1 MAIKITWKTTP
12 EISPLYAA
20 AAVASGMPV
29 ADPQLAG
36 LIGASVQSISDR
48 LAVADLDVDRFWNGL
63 IAAGDRPRDHRARVE
78 AALLQ
83 AGCGELAADSI
94 APTISGQLADLKIA
108 YAEAFPKL
116 SEQLPLRARVLQ
128 EQWEARG
135 PGLIA
140 VIGKLTH
147 RDLMPKKGT
156 VAFVQP
162 ALGGGGDASPET
174 GLVWIEAVLANP
186 FPDIPEVVR
195 LGWLLARLGLGRKAA
210 SKLVD
215 AKHLPDLAALALL
228 PIVLEA
234 ARDVELLGDVEL
246 SRLMDAWN
254 TRRINSNCT
263 ADSLNQWWSQ
273 MREGTTPFPVGLKAL
288 DRILTA

>member
-1 MAIKITWKTTP
+1 MAIKITWKTSP

-20 AAVASGMPV
+20 AAVASGMPM

-36 LIGASVQSISDR
+36 LIGQSVQSISDR
-48 LAVADLDVDRFWNGL
+48 LAVADLDVDRFWSGL
-63 IAAGDRPRDHRARVE
+63 IAAGDRQRDHRARVE
-78 AALLQ
+78 TALLQ

-108 YAEAFPKL
+108 YGEAFPKL
-116 SEQLPLRARVLQ
+116 NEQLPLRARVLR

-140 VIGKLTH
+140 VLGKLTH

-156 VAFVQP
+156 VVPVQP
-162 ALGGGGDASPET
+162 ALGGGGDASPEA
-174 GLVWIEAVLANP
+174 GLIWIEAVLANP

-195 LGWLLARLGLGRKAA
+195 LGWLLARIGLGRKSA

-215 AKHLPDLAALALL
+215 AKRLPDLAALALL
-228 PIVLEA
+228 PIVIEA
-234 ARDVELLGDVEL
+234 AREVELLADVELT
-246 SRLMDAWN
+246 RLLDAWN
-254 TRRINSNCT
+254 IRRINSNCN
-263 ADSLNQWWSQ
+263 AEILGNWWSQ
-273 MREGTTPFPVGLKAL
+273 MRDGATPFPVGLKAL
-288 DRILTA
+288 DRILST